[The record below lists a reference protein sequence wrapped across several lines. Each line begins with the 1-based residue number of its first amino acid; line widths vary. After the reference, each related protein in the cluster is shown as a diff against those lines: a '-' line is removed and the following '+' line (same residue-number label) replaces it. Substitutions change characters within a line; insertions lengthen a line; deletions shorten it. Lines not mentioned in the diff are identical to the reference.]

1 MATANQHPVY
11 FTEIK
16 VAEITGLSLS
26 KLRQDRM
33 KGTGIPYCKLGRS
46 VRYDAQDVQGFMDQ
60 HKIQT
65 EG

>member
-1 MATANQHPVY
+1 MATANQHLTY

-33 KGTGIPYCKLGRS
+33 KGKGIPYCKLGRS
-46 VRYDAQDVQGFMDQ
+46 VRYDAQDVQTFMDQ
-60 HKIQT
+60 HKIHT
-65 EG
+65 ES